1 MNNHDIIYLLE
12 LSQAQI
18 TKKLMKLL
26 FKQEEINTPIL
37 VLEDEKQRPV
47 RYGPE
52 LKGRGGKRRRW

>member
-1 MNNHDIIYLLE
+1 MNNHDTIYLLE

-18 TKKLMKLL
+18 TKNLMKLL
-26 FKQEEINTPIL
+26 FKQEEIDTPIL
-37 VLEDEKQRPV
+37 VLEDEKQGPV